1 MKKRTGAIV
10 LFSIGVLF
18 GVYCLFDGICH
29 HARPVSIVLDAILLV
44 LFASQLFLTWKGI
57 RKQDNHNTDK

>member
-10 LFSIGVLF
+10 LFSLGVLF
-18 GVYCLFDGICH
+18 GVYCLIDGICH

-44 LFASQLFLTWKGI
+44 LFATQLFLTWKGI
-57 RKQDNHNTDK
+57 RKQKDQDAG